1 MVEGIILRFKST
13 TGAIFRLAQETCAA
27 RLAGMIRKLW
37 PDLSLLAILVFIL
50 LVSCFVLAGLTARN
64 VFETLSPSSS
74 SGIVAV
80 VVAVI
85 VAVLAAVFILELCA
99 ASAVAGMNTALQLAS
114 DAGRHHMHALLT
126 LASAVAVLIAALA
139 LSTGEDISILGVAAG
154 AFAAA
159 GLCALTIWFQRV
171 YRSPSYPGF
180 RDFRVDVVD
189 ARQFLTRASHGE

>member
-50 LVSCFVLAGLTARN
+50 LASCFVLAGLTARS

-74 SGIVAV
+74 SGV

-126 LASAVAVLIAALA
+126 LASAVAVLVAALA

-154 AFAAA
+154 AFAAT